1 LLKPQGVATFEFP
14 HLLRMV
20 QGCQFDTAYHEHY
33 SYLSLT
39 AVTRIFA
46 ANGLRVFDVQE
57 LPTHGGSL
65 RVFAQRADSGRALV
79 QPAVAELLAVESG
92 AGMTRPEFYSQF
104 QLQPSRIVRE
114 LLSFLVNQVDQ
125 GGRVAAYGAA
135 AKGNTLLNYAGVR
148 PHLLPYVVDM
158 NPAKQNKYLPGSRI
172 PIVNEAHL
180 KANRPSHVLILPWNL
195 KTEVM
200 EQLHYVREWGGT
212 FVTMV
217 PSLELL

>member
-1 LLKPQGVATFEFP
+1 
-14 HLLRMV
+14 
-20 QGCQFDTAYHEHY
+20 
-33 SYLSLT
+33 
-39 AVTRIFA
+39 
-46 ANGLRVFDVQE
+46 
-57 LPTHGGSL
+57 
-65 RVFAQRADSGRALV
+65 
-79 QPAVAELLAVESG
+79 
-92 AGMTRPEFYSQF
+92 
-104 QLQPSRIVRE
+104 
-114 LLSFLVNQVDQ
+114 
-125 GGRVAAYGAA
+125 
-135 AKGNTLLNYAGVR
+135 
-148 PHLLPYVVDM
+148 M